1 MANPDAPL
9 PRYGDAMAEGAP
21 RRPGP
26 AAGFPP
32 LPARDECHVWMVTAP
47 ELEAGQEHLLSLL
60 GPDERARAAR
70 YRSRLASQLFFASRA
85 AQRILAGRYLGRDPA
100 SVLIDRRCQ
109 HCGDEQHG
117 RPHIAGAERGGL
129 DFSVTHTGELL
140 LLAHVSHGHV
150 GIDAEEAGRR
160 PKTSGLIRA
169 AMTPAEA
176 ESLAA
181 VPESCRDQAF
191 CRLWVRKEALLK
203 LTGHGI
209 AVRLRSIDVTRDE
222 IPAGSA
228 EGIPGWPVSPVE
240 LTDLSLGTPEY
251 VAAIATTLPA
261 RRVTVR
267 RAAPF
272 LTAPPR

>member
-1 MANPDAPL
+1 M
-9 PRYGDAMAEGAP
+9 
-21 RRPGP
+21 
-26 AAGFPP
+26 
-32 LPARDECHVWMVTAP
+32 
-47 ELEAGQEHLLSLL
+47 LSLL
-60 GPDERARAAR
+60 GPGERARAAR
-70 YRSRLASQLFFASRA
+70 YRSRLSGQLFVASRA

-100 SVLIDRRCQ
+100 SVMIDRRCQ
-109 HCGDEQHG
+109 HCGDDQHG
-117 RPHIAGAERGGL
+117 RPRVAATDAERGGL
-129 DFSVTHTGELL
+129 DFSVTHTGDLL

-150 GIDAEEAGRR
+150 GIDAEDADRR
-160 PKTSGLIRA
+160 PKTGGLA
-169 AMTPAEA
+169 SFVLTPAEA
-176 ESLAA
+176 DLLAA
-181 VPESCRDQAF
+181 APETGRDQAF

-209 AVRLRSIDVTRDE
+209 AVRLRTIDVTMDE

-240 LTDLSLGTPEY
+240 LTDLSLGIPEY

-272 LTAPPR
+272 LTAPSR

>member
-1 MANPDAPL
+1 
-9 PRYGDAMAEGAP
+9 MAEGAP
-21 RRPGP
+21 QRPGR

-32 LPARDECHVWMVTAP
+32 LPARDECHVWMVTAS
-47 ELEAGQEHLLSLL
+47 ELDAGQEHLLSLL
-60 GPDERARAAR
+60 EPDERARADR
-70 YRSRLASQLFFASRA
+70 YRSRLASQLFMASRA
-85 AQRILAGRYLGRDPA
+85 AQRMLAGRYLGRDPA
-100 SVLIDRRCQ
+100 SVVIDRRCQ

-117 RPHIAGAERGGL
+117 RPRIAGADAERSGL

-140 LLAHVSHGHV
+140 LVAHVSHGHV
-150 GIDAEEAGRR
+150 GIDAEEADRR
-160 PKTSGLIRA
+160 PKTGGLVRF

-176 ESLAA
+176 DLLAA
-181 VPESCRDQAF
+181 APGACRDQAF

-228 EGIPGWPVSPVE
+228 AGIPGWPVSAVQ
-240 LTDLSLGTPEY
+240 LTDLSLGTPDY
-251 VAAIATTLPA
+251 AAAIATTLPA

-267 RAAPF
+267 QAAPF

>member
-1 MANPDAPL
+1 
-9 PRYGDAMAEGAP
+9 
-21 RRPGP
+21 
-26 AAGFPP
+26 
-32 LPARDECHVWMVTAP
+32 MVTAP
-47 ELEAGQEHLLSLL
+47 ELEPVQEHLLSLL

-70 YRSRLASQLFFASRA
+70 HRSPLASQLFIASRA
-85 AQRILAGRYLGRDPA
+85 AQRMLAGRYLSRGPA
-100 SVLIDRRCQ
+100 SVMIDRRCQ
-109 HCGDEQHG
+109 HCGDDQHG
-117 RPHIAGAERGGL
+117 RPRIAGTDAELSGL
-129 DFSVTHTGELL
+129 DFSVTHTGDLL

-150 GIDAEEAGRR
+150 GIDAEKAERR
-160 PKTSGLIRA
+160 PKTSGLVRF

-176 ESLAA
+176 DVLAA
-181 VPESCRDQAF
+181 TPETCRNRAF

-222 IPAGSA
+222 IHAGSA
-228 EGIPGWPVSPVE
+228 EGIPGWPVSPVQ

-267 RAAPF
+267 QAAPF